1 MSWTRYDFV
10 APPLTGIA
18 MLNDSVVLACAD
30 GNIYRTTTGG
40 LPSGVP
46 PQPMIDLS
54 VQVYPNPTPGAS
66 TIQYVLPSA
75 TTVSCTFTDARGVI
89 VSSTAPQIQDAGTHT
104 QPFDGTL
111 LPNGVYYFTL
121 STTQGRATGSITVQ
135 R

>member
-1 MSWTRYDFV
+1 MSAQLNGV
-10 APPLTGIA
+10 A
-18 MLNDSVVLACAD
+18 MLNDSVMVICV
-30 GNIYRTTTGG
+30 GSNIYRTTTGG

-46 PQPMIDLS
+46 QQPMIDLS

-75 TTVSCTFTDARGVI
+75 TTVSFTFTDARGVI
-89 VSSTAPQIQDAGTHT
+89 VSSTAPQLQDVGTHT
-104 QPFDGTL
+104 QPFDATL